1 MKTVIRSRVQP
12 ANPAEI
18 HQDFQGNQ
26 EGNRIREDQFAG
38 QCRYGCAHQQR
49 IPERSG

>member
-1 MKTVIRSRVQP
+1 MTTIILRVQP

-38 QCRYGCAHQQR
+38 QCRYGHARQLLG
-49 IPERSG
+49 PDLSG